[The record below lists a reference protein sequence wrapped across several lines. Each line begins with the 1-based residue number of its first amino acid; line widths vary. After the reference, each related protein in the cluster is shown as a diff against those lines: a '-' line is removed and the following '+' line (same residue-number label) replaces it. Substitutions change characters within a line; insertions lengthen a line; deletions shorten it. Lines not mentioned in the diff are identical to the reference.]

1 MRTIKYNNGTL
12 QSSITH
18 KKYFYTN
25 ESRIGD
31 TEITNEKGFYTFYI
45 AIDQNMQVD
54 DFTPKTVE
62 VIPDSGSIIVYQGIT
77 YPNKTLFSWFSS
89 KYLTGHDGNY
99 YLPGIKTMSS
109 YPTDV
114 VAPGWSNIQSYYLN
128 GALYALSIMG
138 RLISTPGSIKA
149 NECSVRSHESIT
161 CKNKDGIW
169 QTFTYTDKADNYDF
183 NYIINNFHKICINN
197 RYIPILGRYDLY
209 DVETK
214 KIIRVDL
221 SSIDTIIPG
230 IPDNGEAIE
239 TTGLIYAAG
248 FNVNY
253 PISGI
258 PFTSL
263 LMNPKVMI
271 GVPSNFVGSWSGGR
285 YHHWTSLVTNLCD
298 IFYSLGDEVQSA
310 AYQGGNSEFANT
322 VYPIDINGN
331 IIYPITWNSEVIN
344 GYSNND
350 LIKEDDTA
358 YPLIYWNNNQKMY
371 SYYLLSSMEGITG
384 AFALQGQQYTLDDS
398 NIYNVQF
405 SNGLVQNVTTVC
417 YKKNMQFLG
426 TLPTSAVFY
435 SKYNKT
441 FYQFTGDN
449 ILTKMFEANDINEIK
464 MVGQNP
470 STLSLWICTDNGVYV
485 LSDTDMFKLDFEAE
499 DIYFNEEKTII
510 VTDELI
516 EDTHKWVENDISL
529 YDIGDEAEEKPI
541 KLATKYYGL
550 GAELKANMDCW
561 YIRLHNADHKNGK
574 LKLKVNTIT
583 NTSFETEEKTFDINK
598 NMYDVNNQV
607 YIRYQ
612 PKYQTAVAMQLELES
627 DIAIYQ
633 ISLGVN
639 ATDAVAQQS
648 KFNF

>member
-1 MRTIKYNNGTL
+1 
-12 QSSITH
+12 
-18 KKYFYTN
+18 
-25 ESRIGD
+25 
-31 TEITNEKGFYTFYI
+31 
-45 AIDQNMQVD
+45 
-54 DFTPKTVE
+54 
-62 VIPDSGSIIVYQGIT
+62 
-77 YPNKTLFSWFSS
+77 
-89 KYLTGHDGNY
+89 
-99 YLPGIKTMSS
+99 
-109 YPTDV
+109 
-114 VAPGWSNIQSYYLN
+114 
-128 GALYALSIMG
+128 
-138 RLISTPGSIKA
+138 
-149 NECSVRSHESIT
+149 
-161 CKNKDGIW
+161 
-169 QTFTYTDKADNYDF
+169 
-183 NYIINNFHKICINN
+183 
-197 RYIPILGRYDLY
+197 
-209 DVETK
+209 
-214 KIIRVDL
+214 
-221 SSIDTIIPG
+221 
-230 IPDNGEAIE
+230 
-239 TTGLIYAAG
+239 
-248 FNVNY
+248 
-253 PISGI
+253 
-258 PFTSL
+258 
-263 LMNPKVMI
+263 
-271 GVPSNFVGSWSGGR
+271 
-285 YHHWTSLVTNLCD
+285 
-298 IFYSLGDEVQSA
+298 
-310 AYQGGNSEFANT
+310 
-322 VYPIDINGN
+322 
-331 IIYPITWNSEVIN
+331 
-344 GYSNND
+344 
-350 LIKEDDTA
+350 
-358 YPLIYWNNNQKMY
+358 
-371 SYYLLSSMEGITG
+371 
-384 AFALQGQQYTLDDS
+384 
-398 NIYNVQF
+398 
-405 SNGLVQNVTTVC
+405 
-417 YKKNMQFLG
+417 MQFLG